1 MIGVGGVVIPRKL
14 FSGVDK
20 KEESKEI
27 GERLLL
33 LLLRL
38 LGLEEENLVKVELGM
53 RSRVALMLAMQN
65 SQLQFA
71 FFLQPG

>member
-33 LLLRL
+33 LLRL
-38 LGLEEENLVKVELGM
+38 LGLEEENFVKVELGM